1 MEPAGAAGEGRRG
14 GGCVKHWAWTAGLAL
29 VITLGLLAWAEAAPK
44 ELTLEEAIRRG
55 IAMSPDMRRAELRL
69 EAAAL
74 EWRRAEV
81 NARATVPPVEMER
94 IKQALERAQLEVQL
108 ARVATALYIERL
120 YYDVLQARDTLLLRE
135 SATERAMQQLD
146 IARRR
151 HASGQLTE
159 LQLREGEQTLAAAEL
174 AEREAQHRLH
184 MARMALQRA
193 TGLDGEDI
201 VLTEE
206 VDMTPEAVDVERDIA
221 GALERRL
228 ELLFARRAVEEAQ
241 RAVELADN
249 DYTPRIEWERARIA
263 LAEAELA
270 YREEEERVRREVWAS
285 ALALVEAEG
294 RHALALQQLDLA
306 ADQLELAELRHQ
318 NGLNTVLD
326 VLNAQSRFAA
336 AEVEVVAARYHYNMA
351 RAAYLQAIGRGFD
364 RWPHLWDEGVTAADA
379 AGEEEAPR

>member
-1 MEPAGAAGEGRRG
+1 MKRWG
-14 GGCVKHWAWTAGLAL
+14 WTAVLVFAIAL
-29 VITLGLLAWAEAAPK
+29 GFVAWAEAAPK

-55 IAMSPDMRRAELRL
+55 IATSPDMRRAELRL
-69 EAAAL
+69 ESAAL

-94 IKQALERAQLEVQL
+94 IKQALERAQLEVML
-108 ARVATALYIERL
+108 TRVATALHIERL

-135 SATERAMQQLD
+135 SATERAARQLD

-159 LQLREGEQTLAAAEL
+159 LQLREGEQSLSAAEL

-193 TGLDGEDI
+193 TGLDGEDV

-206 VDMTPEAVDVERDIA
+206 VDMAPEAVDVERDIA
-221 GALERRL
+221 DALERRL

-270 YREEEERVRREVWAS
+270 YRDEEERVRREVWAS

-336 AEVEVVAARYHYNMA
+336 AEVEVVAARYNYNIA
-351 RAAYLQAIGRGFD
+351 RAAYLQAAGRGFD
-364 RWPHLWDEGVTAADA
+364 RWPHLSDEAESATEA
-379 AGEEEAPR
+379 AGEGEAAL